1 MRIATSSAR
10 PARRTLHRAATL
22 LLATGLVACS
32 QGTAPAAG
40 HAPLPESP
48 APVAASTTPAP
59 MQPATRASSR
69 DAELAA
75 AIARDA
81 AVRAD
86 REQTLRVQQQLRAQ
100 QRARQA
106 AQQAPSDMRCLAG
119 QRMRRVANGWVQAG
133 TC

>member
-10 PARRTLHRAATL
+10 PAHRALQRVAAL
-22 LLATGLVACS
+22 LLVTGLAACS
-32 QGTAPAAG
+32 QGDVPAADR
-40 HAPLPESP
+40 AALS
-48 APVAASTTPAP
+48 APVAPSAARAPTPVAPPASA
-59 MQPATRASSR
+59 R
-69 DAELAA
+69 DAGLAA

-81 AVRAD
+81 AARAD

-133 TC
+133 AC